1 MFFIDQSSLAM
12 IHKHGLILNKRNL
25 DFEIEGVLNPA
36 VIAEDGV
43 IHMIYRAVAHGNHST
58 LGYCRL
64 SNPLTVSEQYDHP
77 IIIQEYNNEKY
88 GVEDPRIV
96 KIDGVY
102 FLSYCGYDGE
112 NAFGCVATSTDL
124 MNWEKHG
131 IIVPQ
136 LTGDELRS
144 LIKKHQDLNMK
155 YFQPST
161 GSSYVWDKNVIFF
174 PRRIDGKLFFLHR
187 IRPGIQIASVNKIDD
202 LKLQYWKDYMAN
214 LPDYIVL
221 DPKYPHELSYVGNGA
236 PPIETDQGWLL
247 IYHGVHDTVN
257 GYMYVACAALL
268 DLNNPAK
275 EIARLPYPLFVP
287 DQPWELKGY
296 VNFVCFP
303 TGTVLIDDTLYI
315 YYGAADEGIACA
327 SVSISLLL
335 AELMLNRVL

>member
-1 MFFIDQSSLAM
+1 M

-36 VIAEDGV
+36 VIAENGS
-43 IHMIYRAVAHGNHST
+43 IHMFYRAVSHGNHST
-58 LGYCRL
+58 IGYCRL
-64 SNPLTVSEQYDHP
+64 SDPLTIAERYDYP
-77 IIIQEYNNEKY
+77 VIVPEYHHEKY

-96 KIDGVY
+96 KIDGLY
-102 FLSYCGYDGE
+102 YLSYCGYDGE

-124 MNWEKHG
+124 VTFRKHG
-131 IIVPQ
+131 IVVPQ

-144 LIKKHQDLNMK
+144 LLKGQQDLNIK

-174 PRRIDGKLFFLHR
+174 PRRINGKLHFLHR
-187 IRPGIQIASVNKIDD
+187 IRPGIQIAAIDEISD
-202 LKLQYWKDYMAN
+202 LRLQYWRDYMTDLSN
-214 LPDYIVL
+214 NIVL
-221 DPKYPHELSYVGNGA
+221 DPRYPHELSYVGNGA
-236 PPIETDQGWLL
+236 PPIETDQGWLM

-268 DLNNPAK
+268 DLEDPRK
-275 EIARLPYPLFVP
+275 EIARLPYPLFIP

-303 TGTVLIDDTLYI
+303 TGTGLVDDTLYI

-327 SVSISLLL
+327 SVSLSVLL
-335 AELMLNRVL
+335 AELLANKTR